1 MTESPSPTPDSR
13 RWFSLG
19 VLAAGL
25 SMIVLDGTIVGVALP
40 RIIMD
45 LHLDLTD
52 AQWVSSLYAMVFA
65 ALLLAFGRVADRIG
79 RRTVFVVG
87 VVLFVGAS
95 VVAGQAGS
103 GAALISSRA
112 LQGIGGAMILPAT
125 LSTVNATFRGAD
137 RARAFGIWGA
147 VMAGMAAV
155 GPLLGGWL
163 VSSFDWRWIFYIN
176 VPLGVLI
183 LIGTAYAVPQTKGRP
198 AGPGVDVDGLLT
210 SAIGMA
216 LVVFA
221 LIEGN
226 ALGWWMPVSDFA
238 ALGFTW
244 SRTAPISLAPVAF
257 AVGLVFLALFV
268 LWERHRAHNGRD
280 ALLDLTLFGIPTF
293 AWGNITAFAVA
304 AGEFALVF
312 VLPLYLI
319 NALGLGVLGTGF
331 VVAAMAIGAF
341 FSGAQARHLAAR
353 FSPPTVVLLG
363 LALELAGVLVTALL
377 IGPATPP
384 WAIAATLVVY
394 GVGLGL
400 ASAQLT
406 STVLSQVP
414 TEQSG
419 SGSATQS
426 TTRQVGSALGTA
438 VAGSALAAGLALTVG
453 DRLAAISGLP
463 GTVATQLADS
473 VSESAG
479 GVINQLRGQGTHG
492 RLGELGPMVTDALTA
507 GFADATRIALL
518 AAAALVAL
526 GLLGAVRVAQVA
538 RRMPDPAPHR
548 PADGASANGASAS
561 TPSIAVTD

>member
-1 MTESPSPTPDSR
+1 MTEAAASIQDKVSGNDGR
-13 RWFSLG
+13 RWLSLG

-40 RIIMD
+40 RIMMD

-65 ALLLAFGRVADRIG
+65 ALLLTFGRVADRIG

-87 VVLFVGAS
+87 VILFVGAS
-95 VVAGQAGS
+95 VIAGQAGS
-103 GAALISSRA
+103 GASLISSRA
-112 LQGIGGAMILPAT
+112 LQGVGGAMILPAT

-183 LIGTAYAVPQTKGRP
+183 LVGTAYAVQQTKGRP

-210 SAIGMA
+210 SAIGLA
-216 LVVFA
+216 LIVFA
-221 LIEGN
+221 LIE
-226 ALGWWMPVSDFA
+226 AASLGWWTPVT
-238 ALGFTW
+238 GFSAFGLTW
-244 SRTAPISLAPVAF
+244 PSTAPISLTPVAF
-257 AVGLVFLALFV
+257 AVGLIFLALFI

-331 VVAAMAIGAF
+331 VVAAMAVGAF
-341 FSGAQARHLAAR
+341 LSGAQARHLAAR
-353 FSPPTVVLLG
+353 LTPPTVVLLG

-377 IGPATPP
+377 IGAATPP

-394 GVGLGL
+394 GLGLGL

-438 VAGSALAAGLALTVG
+438 VAGSALAAGLAATVG

-463 GTVATQLADS
+463 STVASQLADS
-473 VSESAG
+473 VSQSAG
-479 GVINQLRGQGTHG
+479 GVINSLRGQGTHG
-492 RLGELGPMVTDALTA
+492 RFGDLGPVVTDALTA

-518 AAAALVAL
+518 SAAVLVAL
-526 GLLGAVRVAQVA
+526 GLLGAVRVAQVS
-538 RRMPDPAPHR
+538 RRIPTPAPLQ
-548 PADGASANGASAS
+548 PSGIATASR
-561 TPSIAVTD
+561 TQ

>member
-1 MTESPSPTPDSR
+1 MTETPSPTPDSR